1 MNREYTIPE
10 LRKLLEV
17 AEKEI
22 ETQNMKI
29 VVLEQELEKLG
40 GTVPEGDELL
50 QRAKQEKERLEELTE
65 AAEQAALES

>member
-22 ETQNMKI
+22 ETQSMKI